1 MYGWGDRDTDHGCDA
16 VHDDLYA
23 RALYLDHDGQ
33 KALVIAYDLL
43 FLGRDESDR
52 IKGAIGTRLD
62 LAPRQILLNCSHTHD
77 GPALGSWGYAAYTH
91 RPDPQYLDDLVAASV
106 TAAIRARDA
115 AREVTLWAGATRSRL
130 PVSRRCPDGA
140 GHIAWAPYPEGEV
153 CDHLPVCLL
162 RDTTGAPV
170 CLLFSVSCHPSTT
183 KSFSISADFPGTAT
197 ARLARH
203 LGADVAMFLQ
213 GCGGDTKACVVADGD
228 GGRGWRSGTWEDVD
242 EAGRLVAEE
251 VIGALDA
258 GLTQVEPLI
267 RTAIQEMQWPLEPP
281 PARAE
286 LEELTTNSKRL
297 IRLWATRQLEV
308 LDQGRPRPATV
319 PLLAQYIALAD
330 SLRLIALEGEPVA
343 GIGRIIRGHFPQ
355 GITFPLGYS
364 NGQGLYL
371 PTEAMLPEGGYEVES
386 AYEYGW
392 PAKLTTGYEAILHR
406 VLDSW
411 AAL

>member
-1 MYGWGDRDTDHGCDA
+1 
-16 VHDDLYA
+16 
-23 RALYLDHDGQ
+23 
-33 KALVIAYDLL
+33 
-43 FLGRDESDR
+43 
-52 IKGAIGTRLD
+52 
-62 LAPRQILLNCSHTHD
+62 
-77 GPALGSWGYAAYTH
+77 
-91 RPDPQYLDDLVAASV
+91 
-106 TAAIRARDA
+106 
-115 AREVTLWAGATRSRL
+115 
-130 PVSRRCPDGA
+130 VSRRQPDGT
-140 GHIAWAPYPEGEV
+140 GGINWAPYLEGEI

-162 RDTTGAPV
+162 RDNNGAPV
-170 CLLFSVSCHPSTT
+170 CLLYSVSCHPSTV
-183 KSFSISADFPGTAT
+183 KSFAISADYPGTAT

-213 GCGGDTKACVVADGD
+213 GCGGDTKACVIADGD

-392 PAKLTTGYEAILHR
+392 PSKLAPGFEAVLHQ
-406 VLDSW
+406 
-411 AAL
+411 ALGLID